1 MHEMNLQRRC
11 IWGYL
16 QKHTCHHLELC
27 VGGHI
32 QTWVYEQVHTSVG
45 DVNHTH
51 THSLECLQ
59 RDKLGTKSIQS
70 RQILFEHIDEQA
82 SLIFQGFCWHNI
94 NRSNLC
100 AIFIFLEGK
109 KKTCMYKSNRR
120 ASIQNYASPVEHL
133 FFLWESF
140 AFGLSFCMVV
150 HLGLVMKVFFF
161 FSFFGW
167 LYRNESNIDLS

>member
-100 AIFIFLEGK
+100 AIFIFLKERK
-109 KKTCMYKSNRR
+109 RHVCTK
-120 ASIQNYASPVEHL
+120 AIEEHL
-133 FFLWESF
+133 SKIMQAQLSTFFFYGKVL
-140 AFGLSFCMVV
+140 
-150 HLGLVMKVFFF
+150 HLGYHFV
-161 FSFFGW
+161 W
-167 LYRNESNIDLS
+167 LFIWAW